1 MVKHGHEGSAQLAKP
16 GNAPRAQPKGGG
28 VFKGIFWGGERPR
41 KSNGK
46 YQVST
51 LLQCS
56 VLFLLMLLFI
66 FLLKN
71 ILWSDSKLAPA

>member
-1 MVKHGHEGSAQLAKP
+1 MVKHSHVGSAQLAKP
-16 GNAPRAQPKGGG
+16 GKAPRAQPKGGG
-28 VFKGIFWGGERPR
+28 GFKGIFWGGERPR

-56 VLFLLMLLFI
+56 VLSLLMLLLIFFI
-66 FLLKN
+66 EKYFVV
-71 ILWSDSKLAPA
+71 